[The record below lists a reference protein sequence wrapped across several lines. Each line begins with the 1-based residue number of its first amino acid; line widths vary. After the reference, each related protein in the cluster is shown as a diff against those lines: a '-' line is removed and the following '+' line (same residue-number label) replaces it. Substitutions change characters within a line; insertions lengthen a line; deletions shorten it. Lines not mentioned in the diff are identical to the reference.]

1 MRSWPTSDIA
11 SKRDFDN
18 SRCIGRSLFTPM
30 LLAFECLETFA
41 PRSGNACPGSPPNHK
56 YRSIF
61 RVSASNS
68 SQITHPPG
76 LASNFVLTLTLR
88 TFDPIKLDL
97 SAAST

>member
-11 SKRDFDN
+11 SNRDFDN
-18 SRCIGRSLFTPM
+18 SRCSGRSLFTPR
-30 LLAFECLETFA
+30 LLAFACREIFA

-61 RVSASNS
+61 RVSASKS

-76 LASNFVLTLTLR
+76 FASNLVLTLTLR
-88 TFDPIKLDL
+88 TFDPMKLDL
-97 SAAST
+97 S